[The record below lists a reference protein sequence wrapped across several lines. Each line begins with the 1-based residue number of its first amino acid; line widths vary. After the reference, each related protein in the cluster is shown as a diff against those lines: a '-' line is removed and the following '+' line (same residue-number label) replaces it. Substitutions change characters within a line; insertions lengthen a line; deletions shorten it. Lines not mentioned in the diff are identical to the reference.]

1 MIKKLCEL
9 YRDRVGG
16 GVGSLRLKMVV
27 GGGEGP
33 LDRKQII
40 NDALDKHLEKLI
52 KKLCELYRDRVGGGV
67 GSSRSEM
74 VVGGGGG
81 PLDQKRIINNALNKH
96 LEKSSPSTS
105 RVGSGINSSSKDK
118 ERISVP
124 STSTGKSQQH

>member
-67 GSSRSEM
+67 GSLRDRKS
-74 VVGGGGG
+74 VV
-81 PLDQKRIINNALNKH
+81 
-96 LEKSSPSTS
+96 
-105 RVGSGINSSSKDK
+105 
-118 ERISVP
+118 
-124 STSTGKSQQH
+124 

>member
-16 GVGSLRLKMVV
+16 GVGSLRSKMVV
-27 GGGEGP
+27 GGGGGP
-33 LDRKQII
+33 LDRKRII
-40 NDALDKHLEKLI
+40 NNALNKHLEKLI
-52 KKLCELYRDRVGGGV
+52 KKLCELYRDRVDGGV

-74 VVGGGGG
+74 VVGKGGG
-81 PLDQKRIINNALNKH
+81 PLDQKRIINDALDKH

-105 RVGSGINSSSKDK
+105 RVGGGINSSSKDK
-118 ERISVP
+118 ERISIP